1 LPFCHITL
9 TAPKPSISAFPKSIR
24 LRRTIGDHLRKRR
37 LDLDLLQKDVA
48 EIIGVT
54 EVTIS
59 NWENNKNK
67 PPSRYLK
74 KIIDFLGYHIRN

>member
-1 LPFCHITL
+1 LPYHPIRLRRTQ
-9 TAPKPSISAFPKSIR
+9 KPSISAFPKSIK
-24 LRRTIGDHLRKRR
+24 TIGDHLRKRR
-37 LDLDLLQKDVA
+37 LDLGLLQKDVA

-74 KIIDFLGYHIRN
+74 NIIDFLCPTMNH

>member
-9 TAPKPSISAFPKSIR
+9 TAQKPSIFAFPKSIN
-24 LRRTIGDHLRKRR
+24 TIGDHLRRRR
-37 LDLDLLQKDVA
+37 LDLGLLQRDVA

-59 NWENNKNK
+59 NWENNRNK
-67 PPSRYLK
+67 PPSRFLK
-74 KIIDFLGYHIRN
+74 KITDFLCQI